1 MGRGGK
7 GRGEERGEERSYR
20 GANSLR
26 MCAYSKNSPS
36 VSYKVQWSEPDQT
49 QKKVHRQER
58 EEHNLQH
65 TRHLEERRSGGKKE
79 WRNGGVEEEKGRVEM
94 KG

>member
-36 VSYKVQWSEPDQT
+36 VSYKV
-49 QKKVHRQER
+49 
-58 EEHNLQH
+58 
-65 TRHLEERRSGGKKE
+65 
-79 WRNGGVEEEKGRVEM
+79 
-94 KG
+94 